1 MKKIIALAFLVYSF
15 AANAATIAS
24 TSIDHITDMI
34 IQKTVLTKERSLS
47 QADENEIKQ
56 DIVENRLN
64 YHTYS
69 KKYGEDYWRKYKNG
83 FLPRQRY
90 V

>member
-1 MKKIIALAFLVYSF
+1 MSYKWGFGATKGLADSLYKYTH
-15 AANAATIAS
+15 ANN
-24 TSIDHITDMI
+24 DF
-34 IQKTVLTKERSLS
+34 ER
-47 QADENEIKQ
+47 NEIKQ

-69 KKYGEDYWRKYKNG
+69 KKYGEDYWRKHKNG